1 MRDFLFSLFEV
12 SLTMG
17 AVAAL
22 LLALSPVWKRR
33 FRPQWR
39 YWAWLLVALRLA
51 VPLNIPLPRAPVT
64 LEAPAPVELSAA
76 WVDEGAEGFQG
87 VEFAAHPAE
96 DLPADRQT
104 GTSQAEEGGASP
116 AATGFSLTLAEAAFA
131 VWLAGA
137 AGVLAVQLARYAAF
151 RRHTR
156 RWSAPAGR
164 RRWRKRTWLRCGCT

>member
-51 VPLNIPLPRAPVT
+51 VPVNISLPQAPVT

-87 VEFAAHPAE
+87 VEFAARPAE
-96 DLPADRQT
+96 
-104 GTSQAEEGGASP
+104 S
-116 AATGFSLTLAEAAFA
+116 
-131 VWLAGA
+131 
-137 AGVLAVQLARYAAF
+137 
-151 RRHTR
+151 RRV
-156 RWSAPAGR
+156 
-164 RRWRKRTWLRCGCT
+164 KIGCFM

>member
-51 VPLNIPLPRAPVT
+51 VPLNIPLPQAPVT

-76 WVDEGAEGFQG
+76 WADEGAEGLRG
-87 VEFAAHPAE
+87 VEFAARPAE
-96 DLPADRQT
+96 SAPNGGQA
-104 GTSQAEEGGASP
+104 GMAQAEAP
-116 AATGFSLTLAEAAFA
+116 APGFSLTLAE
-131 VWLAGA
+131 LEDILRGGDGGA
-137 AGVLAVQLARYAAF
+137 
-151 RRHTR
+151 
-156 RWSAPAGR
+156 
-164 RRWRKRTWLRCGCT
+164 

>member
-51 VPLNIPLPRAPVT
+51 VPLNIPLPQAPVT
-64 LEAPAPVELSAA
+64 LEAPAPVKVIVAKVKLN
-76 WVDEGAEGFQG
+76 
-87 VEFAAHPAE
+87 
-96 DLPADRQT
+96 
-104 GTSQAEEGGASP
+104 
-116 AATGFSLTLAEAAFA
+116 
-131 VWLAGA
+131 
-137 AGVLAVQLARYAAF
+137 
-151 RRHTR
+151 
-156 RWSAPAGR
+156 
-164 RRWRKRTWLRCGCT
+164 